1 MYTAKEAV
9 EVYVAGSEKR
19 AKNSALKVFVLA
31 IFAGMFIGFGAAG
44 SSLAVHNI
52 DNVGVARLVAG
63 VVFPVGLMMVLLT
76 GAELF
81 TGNCLFIMGTVEK
94 KFSVATLV
102 KILVLVYLGNFVG
115 GVLLSGMILASGQW
129 DYTAGLLGAYTIKVA
144 AGKAVIPFG
153 KAIISGI
160 LCNILVAGAV
170 FMAVCAKDIIG
181 KLFCAFFPI
190 MLFVVC
196 GFEHCVANMYYIP
209 AGIMA
214 ASNDNYVNVAMEKYG
229 MTAEQIA
236 AINWQN
242 FFVTNQIPVTI
253 GNIIGG
259 MVFIGLP
266 LLFLYRDS
274 KKNS

>member
-1 MYTAKEAV
+1 
-9 EVYVAGSEKR
+9 
-19 AKNSALKVFVLA
+19 
-31 IFAGMFIGFGAAG
+31 
-44 SSLAVHNI
+44 
-52 DNVGVARLVAG
+52 
-63 VVFPVGLMMVLLT
+63 
-76 GAELF
+76 
-81 TGNCLFIMGTVEK
+81 
-94 KFSVATLV
+94 
-102 KILVLVYLGNFVG
+102 
-115 GVLLSGMILASGQW
+115 
-129 DYTAGLLGAYTIKVA
+129 
-144 AGKAVIPFG
+144 
-153 KAIISGI
+153 
-160 LCNILVAGAV
+160 
-170 FMAVCAKDIIG
+170 MAVCAKDIIG
-181 KLFCAFFPI
+181 KLFCAFFLI